1 MKASREEKVE
11 SQIIR
16 NLQSTT
22 EVLSLAQMG
31 NINLPLVIKSG
42 AAINH
47 CWRLASSKSKS
58 QLIMNGPLLTESE
71 ENRAPRFVQIMEGGK
86 DIYKKIINQN
96 LQKLIENCLRKMQLK
111 ICVRP
116 NHKTFRGDCITSVW
130 SAECSFKEGELA
142 ASDWTSQK
150 HRLSWRTNKT
160 QGQNTKYSTKST
172 KYRI

>member
-22 EVLSLAQMG
+22 EVLSPESLAQTG

-58 QLIMNGPLLTESE
+58 QLIMNGPLLVEGE
-71 ENRAPRFVQIMEGGK
+71 ENRAQRFVQIMEGGK
-86 DIYKKIINQN
+86 DI
-96 LQKLIENCLRKMQLK
+96 
-111 ICVRP
+111 
-116 NHKTFRGDCITSVW
+116 DCEPKSSEAYRRI
-130 SAECSFKEGELA
+130 
-142 ASDWTSQK
+142 ASEK
-150 HRLSWRTNKT
+150 CN
-160 QGQNTKYSTKST
+160 
-172 KYRI
+172 